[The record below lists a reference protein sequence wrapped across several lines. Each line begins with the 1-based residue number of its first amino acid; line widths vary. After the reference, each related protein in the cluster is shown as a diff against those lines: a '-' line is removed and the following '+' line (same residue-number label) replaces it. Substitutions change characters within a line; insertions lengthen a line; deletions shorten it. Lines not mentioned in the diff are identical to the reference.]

1 MGHCCLGMKKGQFR
15 HVIAEESRLARTW
28 PPLRLQKPP
37 VHPIDSPPQFQTRWT
52 ISDQDGPV
60 RSWERGSN
68 GRGKE
73 DRCALSS
80 SGRARVPSILSAG
93 GVIPWAFKAGVWSR
107 ETCRSE
113 GPYERQTISN
123 LFVHPC
129 KTALAF
135 HPPAPISAGRDFPQT
150 SITVTYAVWSWGFSL
165 T

>member
-15 HVIAEESRLARTW
+15 HVIAKESRLARTW
-28 PPLRLQKPP
+28 PPLKTTKAP
-37 VHPIDSPPQFQTRWT
+37 VHHAGSPPHFQTRWT
-52 ISDQDGPV
+52 ISDRDGPV
-60 RSWERGSN
+60 RCWERGSI

-73 DRCALSS
+73 DRCVLPS
-80 SGRARVPSILSAG
+80 SGRARAPSFMRRGGDTLS
-93 GVIPWAFKAGVWSR
+93 VWSR

-113 GPYERQTISN
+113 GPNERQTISN

-150 SITVTYAVWSWGFSL
+150 SITVTYAVWSRGFSL

>member
-15 HVIAEESRLARTW
+15 HVIAKESRLARTW

-37 VHPIDSPPQFQTRWT
+37 STTPAHLLTFKPGEPLATEMDLSDLENEGVLGEERRIDVFSPPQ
-52 ISDQDGPV
+52 DVP
-60 RSWERGSN
+60 ERPHSC
-68 GRGKE
+68 GRGG
-73 DRCALSS
+73 DTLS
-80 SGRARVPSILSAG
+80 
-93 GVIPWAFKAGVWSR
+93 VWSR
-107 ETCRSE
+107 QTCRSE
-113 GPYERQTISN
+113 GPNERQTISN

-150 SITVTYAVWSWGFSL
+150 SITVTYAVWSRGFSL